1 MAAQK
6 IAQLNSSRS
15 STTKKLN
22 SSSTQHSR
30 SHLVEPSSSSRV
42 SGGWLPRRPA
52 LPSPGLLF
60 PMETSQKTLPDI
72 PGDLL
77 EKIFVRLPTPEDLAR
92 TSAACVT
99 FRGVVT
105 DGSFLRSFRRL
116 HAPPVLGFFAHSQF
130 HPAPPPHPSAR
141 AARALALAADFSFSF
156 LPSYCRWGVCDSRDG
171 RVLLARKPE
180 KGKEAPIFT
189 ELVVCDPLH
198 RQYILLPTVPEDLV
212 ASVENSVKDC
222 ILFFISPNKAE
233 ETEFRVIWMARCGIN
248 LTVLVFSSSTG
259 EWLAASSSQDW
270 RDIVV
275 VGDPFYF
282 LRPHFSGGCIYW
294 DSPLNQNKLLVLDT
308 STMEF
313 SIADFPPGEWGDVK
327 LAIVDAGEGRFGM
340 FSIHDGDEGG
350 ESVLNYMVGQNKG
363 ESSGQLKKVS
373 LSLGY
378 GHRYYF
384 TNYATQNYL
393 ILLRTEARPYVGL
406 SQAPSKIEFFSL
418 DVKTMQLERMF
429 IEPSMFGGSKV
440 HIYTNFPPSL
450 LSSPTI

>member
-1 MAAQK
+1 
-6 IAQLNSSRS
+6 
-15 STTKKLN
+15 
-22 SSSTQHSR
+22 
-30 SHLVEPSSSSRV
+30 
-42 SGGWLPRRPA
+42 
-52 LPSPGLLF
+52 
-60 PMETSQKTLPDI
+60 METSQKTLPDI
-72 PGDLL
+72 PDHIL
-77 EKIFVRLPTPEDLAR
+77 EKISVRLPTPEDIAR
-92 TSAACVT
+92 TFATYVM
-99 FRGVVT
+99 FHGVVT
-105 DGSFLRSFRRL
+105 DGSFLCRFRCL
-116 HAPPVLGFFAHSQF
+116 HAPPVLGFFADRQF
-130 HPAPPPHPSAR
+130 HPALPPHPTAPN
-141 AARALALAADFSFSF
+141 ARALALAADFSFYF
-156 LPSYCRWGVCDSRDG
+156 LPSYCRWGVHESHDG

-180 KGKEAPIFT
+180 KDEEPPIFM

-198 RQYILLPTVPEDLV
+198 QGYILLPPVPEDLV
-212 ASVENSVKDC
+212 ALVENSVNNC
-222 ILFFISPNKAE
+222 FGCFCVPFLISCNQAE
-233 ETEFRVIWMARCGIN
+233 GAEFKVIWMARCRIN
-248 LTVLVFSSSTG
+248 LTVLVFSSSTV

-294 DSPLNQNKLLVLDT
+294 DLPLNQNKLLVLDT

-340 FSIHDGDEGG
+340 FTIHDGDEDG
-350 ESVLNYMVGQNKG
+350 EY
-363 ESSGQLKKVS
+363 SSGQLKKVS

-378 GHRYYF
+378 GHGYYF

-393 ILLRTEARPYVGL
+393 ILLRTEAKPYVGL
-406 SQAPSKIEFFSL
+406 SRAPSKIEFFSL

-429 IEPSMFGGSKV
+429 IESSMFGGCKA